1 MQRIQISTN
10 QAPAAIGPYS
20 QAIRSGQFIFTAGQ
34 VALDPAS
41 GEIVGADVQAQT
53 HRVLQ
58 NLQAVL
64 TSAGSSLAN
73 VVKTTVFL
81 SSMSDF
87 QAMNAVYATYL
98 ASPHQPV
105 QQWLSP
111 NYHARHSSRLNA
123 LLSSTNNKVTGENQ
137 VNAATIWRSTL
148 ERLET
153 APIDEVSKAWLQ
165 SAQLADAPNSGAD
178 DIDAVSLATQ
188 DKASNFI

>member
-1 MQRIQISTN
+1 MQRTQISTN

-20 QAIRSGQFIFTAGQ
+20 QAIRSGQFIYTAGQ
-34 VALDPAS
+34 VALDPTS

-87 QAMNAVYATYL
+87 QAMNAVYATYFG
-98 ASPHQPV
+98 QPA
-105 QQWLSP
+105 P
-111 NYHARHSSRLNA
+111 A
-123 LLSSTNNKVTGENQ
+123 
-137 VNAATIWRSTL
+137 RSTVAVAEL
-148 ERLET
+148 PRKALVEIECI
-153 APIDEVSKAWLQ
+153 AVIDE
-165 SAQLADAPNSGAD
+165 
-178 DIDAVSLATQ
+178 
-188 DKASNFI
+188 

>member
-1 MQRIQISTN
+1 MEQTKLIKTHTSD
-10 QAPAAIGPYS
+10 APAAIGPYS

-87 QAMNAVYATYL
+87 QAMNAVYATYFG
-98 ASPHQPV
+98 QPA
-105 QQWLSP
+105 P
-111 NYHARHSSRLNA
+111 A
-123 LLSSTNNKVTGENQ
+123 
-137 VNAATIWRSTL
+137 RSTVAVAEL
-148 ERLET
+148 PRKALVEIECI
-153 APIDEVSKAWLQ
+153 AVIDE
-165 SAQLADAPNSGAD
+165 
-178 DIDAVSLATQ
+178 
-188 DKASNFI
+188 